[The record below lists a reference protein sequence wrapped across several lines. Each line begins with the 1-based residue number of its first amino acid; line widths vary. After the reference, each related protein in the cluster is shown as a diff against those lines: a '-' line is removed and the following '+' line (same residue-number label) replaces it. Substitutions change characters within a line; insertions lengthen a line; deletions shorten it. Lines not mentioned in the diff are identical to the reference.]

1 MSLLRDA
8 TQVLGYLEGGE
19 FGPEVSAKIKATLD
33 ALADAAGPKGKAK
46 GSVTIKLSFELEGQ
60 TVEVK
65 GAVENKV
72 PKVERP
78 RSFLFYTPQG
88 LSTEH
93 PKQMTLFP
101 AEVRVGPTGRPA
113 DEGGSPGVVNS

>member
-1 MSLLRDA
+1 MSILRDVTHLFA
-8 TQVLGYLEGGE
+8 YLEGGE
-19 FGPEVSAKIKATLD
+19 LKPEIESKLKDTLD

-46 GSVTIKLSFELEGQ
+46 GSVTIKINFVLEGQ

-65 GAVENKV
+65 GEVSNKV

-78 RSFLFYTPQG
+78 RSFLFYTSQG

-93 PKQMTLFP
+93 PRQLNMFP
-101 AEVRVGPTGRPA
+101 SEVSVTATGRPA
-113 DEGGSPGVVNS
+113 AE